1 MCRLLLDTN
10 ILLDAILSNRE
21 HSSEAQALIDR
32 CCGWGDL
39 GMTCCLSLKDTYY
52 IATRVHGEAWA
63 REAVGRLMGLLQVA
77 PVDAETC
84 TKALGSDEPDFEHGI
99 IRACAELND
108 VDFIVTRD
116 KDAFAHSTVR
126 SVTAAQYLE
135 IARSKDEVRTTPWP
149 SHP

>member
-1 MCRLLLDTN
+1 
-10 ILLDAILSNRE
+10 
-21 HSSEAQALIDR
+21 
-32 CCGWGDL
+32 
-39 GMTCCLSLKDTYY
+39 
-52 IATRVHGEAWA
+52 
-63 REAVGRLMGLLQVA
+63 MGLLQVA

-116 KDAFAHSTVR
+116 KDAFAHSKVR

-135 IARSKDEVRTTPWP
+135 IARAKDV
-149 SHP
+149 SA

>member
-21 HSSEAQALIDR
+21 HSSEAQALIDS

-52 IATRVHGEAWA
+52 IATRVHGKTWA
-63 REAVGRLMGLLQVA
+63 REAVGRLMDLLPVA

-84 TKALGSDEPDFEHGI
+84 ARALGSDEPDFEDGI

-116 KDAFAHSTVR
+116 KDAFAHSKVR

-135 IARSKDEVRTTPWP
+135 IACAKDEDRTTPWP